1 MVVSAEQSD
10 HWYEWL
16 VHLRH
21 ANDPTELKS
30 VSLDTAR
37 YARRVLDAAQLV
49 PGMTLLDVGTGDG
62 LIAFAAIDRT
72 GPALKV
78 VLTDIS
84 ASLLKHARK
93 VAFERKVWKQCKF
106 IECSA
111 EKLNG
116 VANGSIDVVTTR
128 SVLAYVDNKKKAIE
142 EFHRVLKP
150 GGRISLA
157 EPVMRDEAIANIA
170 LQRMPPPPEQGLDE
184 FVKLL
189 RRWKATQFPDTLEE
203 IEACSMTNYSE
214 RDLVRYAQEC
224 GFTDIHMELH
234 IDVLSSKKISWEVFT
249 GSSPHPL
256 APSLK
261 NFLIDQFTM
270 QEREAFEAI
279 LRPVIETYGTMAH
292 DRMAYLQAV
301 KR

>member
-1 MVVSAEQSD
+1 MGISAVQSD

-16 VHLRH
+16 IHLRH

-37 YARRVLDAAQLV
+37 YAKRVLDAAQLV

-62 LIAFAAIDRT
+62 LIAFAAIDRI

-84 ASLLKHARK
+84 APLLNHARK
-93 VAFERKVWKQCKF
+93 VAFRKNVWKQCQF
-106 IECSA
+106 LECSA
-111 EKLNG
+111 DRLHE
-116 VANGSIDVVTTR
+116 VADSSIDVVTSR
-128 SVLAYVDNKKKAIE
+128 SVLAYVGNKKKAME
-142 EFHRVLKP
+142 EFYRVLKP
-150 GGRISLA
+150 GGRMSLA
-157 EPVMRDEAIANIA
+157 EPVMRDEAMANIA

-184 FVKLL
+184 FMKLL
-189 RRWKATQFPDTLEE
+189 RRWKATQFPDTLEK

-214 RDLVRYAQEC
+214 RDLVRYAQDC

-234 IDVLSSKKISWEVFT
+234 IDVRPCNKISWEVFA

-256 APSLK
+256 APSL
-261 NFLIDQFTM
+261 NQILTNQFTR

-279 LRPVIETYGTMAH
+279 LRPVIETFGTVAH